1 MIGGLMKTTSRLTI
15 ATAFAAFASTG
26 AMAAD
31 LGGNCCSDL
40 EERVAELEATTARK
54 GNRRV
59 SLEVSGHVHEAVLLW
74 DDGFDDGAY
83 IATSNYSR
91 TRFRFKG
98 SAKINSDWSAGYLI
112 ELGLRQ
118 TGNTSG
124 ANQTTNSGAGV
135 DIRHQALYVKSNRL
149 GTVWLGHT
157 SFAVDG
163 VADICLGC
171 PISSSHEANLGWGG
185 FRLRRAGT
193 GATIQSGQTGS
204 VASGALVV
212 SPTFFTWSNIGAGA
226 LTTSNGARDQIIRYI
241 SPEMGGFVI
250 SADTQ
255 LDESANDDPR
265 WSIALRYANE
275 FNGVRIAGGVGYFE
289 EDTRD
294 GWGMSASMQH
304 VATGLFISGTYEE
317 ETDTSLTIVGGNDT
331 SENWSIVGGMTR
343 KFSPLGATTFW
354 VRYAEYDG
362 KNIDA
367 NNGGVLDS
375 WGETDVISLGIN
387 QKIDAAAME
396 VYVSYYHVESQLNQF
411 NATGL
416 LAAPGT
422 VALEDFDAVLFGAR
436 IRF

>member
-15 ATAFAAFASTG
+15 AAAAAAFASSG

-31 LGGNCCSDL
+31 LGGNCCADL

-54 GNRRV
+54 GNRKV
-59 SLEVSGHVHEAVLLW
+59 SLEVSGHVHESILLW
-74 DDGFDDGAY
+74 DDGFDSGAY

-98 SAKINSDWSAGYLI
+98 SAKINSDWSAGFLI
-112 ELGLRQ
+112 EFGLRK

-124 ANQTTNSGAGV
+124 MDQLQNNDGGL
-135 DIRHQALYVKSNRL
+135 DIRHQALYVKSKHM

-157 SFAVDG
+157 SLAVDG

-185 FRLRRAGT
+185 FLISQLNGAFVANPSSARRFFRYSDIGT
-193 GATIQSGQTGS
+193 GA
-204 VASGALVV
+204 V
-212 SPTFFTWSNIGAGA
+212 
-226 LTTSNGARDQIIRYI
+226 TTSNGARDQLLRYI
-241 SPEMGGFVI
+241 SPEFGGFVF
-250 SADTQ
+250 SVDTQ
-255 LDESANDDPR
+255 LNETAEALDDPR
-265 WSIALRYANE
+265 WSVALRYANE
-275 FNGVRIAGGVGYFE
+275 FNGVRIAGGAGYFE
-289 EDTRD
+289 EDTRT
-294 GWGMSASMQH
+294 GWGTSMSMQH
-304 VATGLFISGTYEE
+304 VASGVFVAFTYEE
-317 ETDTSLTIVGGNDT
+317 EEDTSLTIANGNDT
-331 SENWSIVGGMTR
+331 SENWSVVGGFAR

-354 VRYAEYDG
+354 VRYAEYKG

-367 NNGGVLDS
+367 NAGGVLDS
-375 WGETDVISLGIN
+375 FGESDVISLGVN

-396 VYVSYYHVESQLNQF
+396 VYVSYYHVEAELTQF
-411 NATGL
+411 NNGGL

-422 VALEDFDAVLFGAR
+422 VPLSDFDAVLIGAR

>member
-54 GNRRV
+54 GNRKV
-59 SLEVSGHVHEAVLLW
+59 SLEVSGHVHEAVLIW
-74 DDGFDDGAY
+74 DDGTDSGAY
-83 IATSNYSR
+83 IGTSNYSR

-98 SAKINSDWSAGYLI
+98 SAKINSDWSAGFLI

-124 ANQTTNSGAGV
+124 MDQGIGVDIRGNANLGNPNGFI
-135 DIRHQALYVKSNRL
+135 DIRHQALYVKSKNL

-163 VADICLGC
+163 VSDICLGC

-185 FRLRRAGT
+185 FSARSNGVLLSANGAHSFADLGIGRL
-193 GATIQSGQTGS
+193 S
-204 VASGALVV
+204 
-212 SPTFFTWSNIGAGA
+212 
-226 LTTSNGARDQIIRYI
+226 TSNGSRDQIIRYI
-241 SPEMGGFVI
+241 SPELGGFVI

-255 LDESANDDPR
+255 LDENSNDDPR

-275 FNGVRIAGGVGYFE
+275 FNGVRVAGGVGYFE
-289 EDTRD
+289 EDTRE
-294 GWGMSASMQH
+294 GFGMSASMMH
-304 VATGLFISGTYEE
+304 VATGLFIAGTYEE
-317 ETDTSLTIVGGNDT
+317 EEDSALTIAGGRDT
-331 SENWSIVGGMTR
+331 HTGWSVTGGLKR

-354 VRYAEYDG
+354 VKYAEYDG
-362 KNIDA
+362 SNVDM
-367 NNGGVLDS
+367 NNGGIVDS
-375 WGETDVISLGIN
+375 FTDANVISLGIN
-387 QKIDAAAME
+387 QQIDAAAME
-396 VYVSYYHVESQLNQF
+396 IYVSYYHIEADITEF
-411 NATGL
+411 NGGGFIGAPATYSMD
-416 LAAPGT
+416 
-422 VALEDFDAVLFGAR
+422 DFDAVLFGAR
-436 IRF
+436 IKF